1 MLTTTPVTAKKNK
14 AMGKKVLKY
23 IVVIVVVLLVAYN
36 SVYFKKLDQVKAEQ
50 TAKTFNAASYAQ
62 NFWEKKLTPGL
73 DKAIA
78 IDKLIPMLNTD
89 PTKAF
94 DNYSHAL
101 GIGNL
106 RYFLVQGKGQITA
119 IDADDITVSIAEL
132 PSQKVKIA
140 TEYIFG
146 NAARDATGLIN
157 INDFNN
163 TMDFNNVSAEINVII
178 RNKVLPQLKHAKVGN
193 SISFTGAIELN
204 KEHLNLAQ
212 IEAVPLAVNI
222 QP

>member
-1 MLTTTPVTAKKNK
+1 
-14 AMGKKVLKY
+14 MGKKVLKY
-23 IVVIVVVLLVAYN
+23 IIIAIVILLVAYN

-62 NFWEKKLTPGL
+62 NFWDKKLTPGL

-78 IDKLIPMLNTD
+78 IDKLMPMLNTS
-89 PTKAF
+89 PAQTF

-106 RYFLVQGKGQITA
+106 RYFLIQGKGTIA
-119 IDADDITVSIAEL
+119 SIDADDITISIAGL
-132 PSQKVKIA
+132 PEQKVKIA

-146 NAARDATGLIN
+146 NAARDAMGLIN
-157 INDFNN
+157 INDFHN
-163 TMDFNNVSAEINVII
+163 TMDFNNVSAEINAII
-178 RNKVLPQLKHAKVGN
+178 RSRVLPQLKHAKVGN
-193 SISFTGAIELN
+193 GISFTGAIELN

-212 IEAVPLAVNI
+212 IEAVPVAINI